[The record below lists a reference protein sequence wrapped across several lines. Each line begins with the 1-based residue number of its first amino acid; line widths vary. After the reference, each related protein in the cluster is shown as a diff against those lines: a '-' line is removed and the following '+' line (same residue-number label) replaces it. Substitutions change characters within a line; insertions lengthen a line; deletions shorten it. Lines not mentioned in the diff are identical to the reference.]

1 MASNLTTYSMLTFLS
16 RQFSIFSSP
25 YSSTTQQF
33 LIPTKKTCI
42 HLLKNC
48 KSMNQMKQ
56 IQTQIFVLGLAQN
69 VDAIKKI
76 MAFAADPSVGNLCY
90 AQRIFDRIET
100 PSLFAYNVM
109 IKAYTKSGGFRKA
122 LCLFDQMRVDGIGLD
137 NYTYPFVCKSVGC
150 LREASIG
157 EKIHGYVVK
166 CGDGFDCY
174 VCNSVIDMYGELGRI
189 GDARKVFDEMPER
202 DIVSWNVLISGY
214 VKCKRFEDAV
224 GVYLRMRD
232 DKTVRPDE
240 ATVVSTLSA
249 CIALKNLELGKEIHR
264 YVTHELGF
272 TAIIGNALLDMYCKC
287 GCLDIARE
295 IFDGLPKKNVICW
308 TTMVSGYVNCGQLE
322 DARSL
327 FDKSPVKDIILWT
340 AMINGYVQFNQVD
353 AAMTLFQQMQM
364 YKIKPDKFTVVAL
377 LTGCAQVGALEQGKW
392 IHEYMNEHKITID
405 AVCGTALIDMYA
417 KCGCIEKSL
426 DVFYGLNEKD
436 TASWTSI
443 ICALSLNGKPGKALE
458 LFNQMKE
465 SGFKPD
471 DITFIGVLNACSH
484 GGLVEEGWMHFESM
498 KSLYQ
503 IEPKIEHYGC
513 LIDLLGRAGL
523 LKEAEKV
530 INKIPK
536 EKDDI
541 LVPVYGALLS
551 ACRLY
556 GDVDMGEHLADRLSE
571 IENGDSSI
579 HTLLAN
585 IYAAVGR
592 WEDVKKVRSKMRIT
606 GVKKEPGC
614 SSIEVNGNIHE
625 FLVGD
630 ASHPEMKDVYFSL
643 NTLAKVSYAHEIYD
657 VDLDYMVSIDVER

>member
-1 MASNLTTYSMLTFLS
+1 MAKFLS
-16 RQFSIFSSP
+16 RQFPIVS
-25 YSSTTQQF
+25 TQQF
-33 LIPTKKTCI
+33 LIPSKKTCI

-48 KSMNQMKQ
+48 KSMYQLKQ
-56 IQTQIFVLGLAQN
+56 IQTQIFILGLAQN
-69 VDAIKKI
+69 VDVIKKI
-76 MAFAADPSVGNLCY
+76 MAFSADISIGNLSH
-90 AQRIFDRIET
+90 AQTFFDRIET

-122 LCLFDQMRVDGIGLD
+122 LCLFDQMRVDELWPD
-137 NYTYPFVCKSVGC
+137 NYTYPFVFKSVGC
-150 LREASIG
+150 LKEALIG
-157 EKIHGYVVK
+157 EKIHGFVVK
-166 CGDGFDCY
+166 AGDDFDCY
-174 VCNSVIDMYGELGRI
+174 VCNSVMDMYGELGRNR
-189 GDARKVFDEMPER
+189 DARKVFDEMPER

-214 VKCKRFEDAV
+214 VKCKKFEDAV
-224 GVYLRMRD
+224 GVYLQMKD
-232 DKTVRPDE
+232 DKRVKPDE

-249 CIALKNLELGKEIHR
+249 CIALKNLELGKEIH
-264 YVTHELGF
+264 YYISHEIGF
-272 TAIIGNALLDMYCKC
+272 TTIIGNALLDMYCKC
-287 GCLDIARE
+287 GCLDVARD

-308 TTMVSGYVNCGQLE
+308 TSMVSGYVNCGQLE
-322 DARSL
+322 DARLL
-327 FDKSPVKDIILWT
+327 FDRSPVKDIVLWT
-340 AMINGYVQFNQVD
+340 AMINGYIQFNQVD
-353 AAMTLFQQMQM
+353 DAMALFQQMQM
-364 YKIKPDKFTVVAL
+364 LKIKPDRFTVVAV
-377 LTGCAQVGALEQGKW
+377 LTGCAQIGALEQGKW

-426 DVFYGLNEKD
+426 DVFYRLNEKD

-458 LFNQMKE
+458 LFYEMKE

-503 IEPKIEHYGC
+503 IEPKTEHYGC

-536 EKDDI
+536 EKDEI

-571 IENGDSSI
+571 IEKGDSSI
-579 HTLLAN
+579 RTLLAN
-585 IYAAVGR
+585 IYASVGR
-592 WEDVKKVRSKMRIT
+592 WEDVKKVRSQMRIT
-606 GVKKEPGC
+606 GIRKEPGC

-630 ASHPEMKDVYFSL
+630 ASHVEMKDVYFCL
-643 NTLAKVSYAHEIYD
+643 NTLVKVSYAHEIYD
-657 VDLDYMVSIDVER
+657 VDLDYMVPVDVER

>member
-1 MASNLTTYSMLTFLS
+1 MFPRQPFLA
-16 RQFSIFSSP
+16 
-25 YSSTTQQF
+25 
-33 LIPTKKTCI
+33 PTKKTCI
-42 HLLKNC
+42 HLLKTC
-48 KSMNQMKQ
+48 KSMNQLTQ
-56 IQTQIFVLGLAQN
+56 IQTQIIILGVTQN
-69 VDAIKKI
+69 IDVIKKL
-76 MAFAADPSVGNLCY
+76 MAFTANPLTGNLSH
-90 AQRIFDRIET
+90 AQRIFNRIET
-100 PSLFAYNVM
+100 RSLFAYNVM
-109 IKAYTKSGGFRKA
+109 IKAYAKTGGFNKA
-122 LCLFDQMRVDGIGLD
+122 VSLFDQLRVDGLWPD
-137 NYTYPFVCKSVGC
+137 NYTYPFVFKSIGC
-150 LREASIG
+150 LRDGLVG
-157 EKIHGYVVK
+157 EKIHGFVVK
-166 CGDGFDCY
+166 AGDESDCY
-174 VCNSVIDMYGELGRI
+174 VCNSVMDMYCELGRF
-189 GDARKVFDEMPER
+189 GNARKVFDEMPKQ
-202 DIVSWNVLISGY
+202 DVVSWNVLVSGC
-214 VKCKRFEDAV
+214 VRCKKFEEAV

-232 DKTVRPDE
+232 DGTVTPDE

-249 CIALKNLELGKEIHR
+249 CIALKSLELGKEIHR
-264 YVTHELGF
+264 YVSHEIGF
-272 TAIIGNALLDMYCKC
+272 TNIISNALLDMYAKC
-287 GCLDIARE
+287 GCLDIARG
-295 IFDGLPKKNVICW
+295 IFDELKTKNVICW
-308 TTMVSGYVNCGQLE
+308 TTMVSGYVNYGRLE
-322 DARSL
+322 DARHL
-327 FDKSPVKDIILWT
+327 FDESPVKDIVLWT

-353 AAMTLFQQMQM
+353 DAMALFQQMQIFG
-364 YKIKPDKFTVVAL
+364 IKPDKFTVVAL

-417 KCGCIEKSL
+417 KCGCIDKCL
-426 DVFYGLNEKD
+426 DVFYRLNEKD

-443 ICALSLNGKPGKALE
+443 ICALSINGKPDKALE
-458 LFNQMKE
+458 LFYQMKE

-498 KSLYQ
+498 KSLYN

-530 INKIPK
+530 IDKIPK

-571 IENGDSSI
+571 IENSDSSI

-585 IYAAVGR
+585 IYASVGR
-592 WEDVKKVRSKMRIT
+592 WEDVKKVRSKMRIS
-606 GVKKEPGC
+606 GIKKEPGC

-643 NTLAKVSYAHEIYD
+643 NT
-657 VDLDYMVSIDVER
+657 